1 MLMANPYREQNEK
14 NYEEKIFLFEP
25 INKYFDLLWLKR
37 IAFKQLNKEENKKL
51 IDGNKLNEYM
61 SNCDRITQKWQQNLK
76 VSNGNIEISESSLQ
90 FENKIDKLMLQ
101 IISSQKIHADS
112 ISTGSKSYLLSL
124 V

>member
-37 IAFKQLNKEENKKL
+37 IAFKQLNKDENKKL

-61 SNCDRITQKWQQNLK
+61 SNCDRITQKWQSNLK
-76 VSNGNIEISESSLQ
+76 VSNGNIEIAESSLQ

-101 IISSQKIHADS
+101 IISSQKISADS

>member
-61 SNCDRITQKWQQNLK
+61 SNCDRITQKWQSNLK
-76 VSNGNIEISESSLQ
+76 VSNGNIEIAESSLQ

-101 IISSQKIHADS
+101 IISSQKISADS

>member
-61 SNCDRITQKWQQNLK
+61 SNCDRITQKWQ
-76 VSNGNIEISESSLQ
+76 
-90 FENKIDKLMLQ
+90 
-101 IISSQKIHADS
+101 
-112 ISTGSKSYLLSL
+112 
-124 V
+124 